1 MFLNSL
7 VIFYPFI
14 RRPPLLFLGVIIFLF
29 VKRKHFDK
37 EVFKLLTISIAVAL
51 CGELL
56 CSLYEDTRGFIIFS
70 GSFLKIS
77 AFYFLYKAIIH
88 KEKNGRFL
96 EANRELMQSK
106 RLVDI
111 GMLAASVACEL
122 RNPLAAIKTAA
133 YNLSRQIE
141 DTSKEKHFS
150 TINKKVAECDRI
162 INNLLFY
169 ARIKLPRYELVSIN
183 SLFDECVKIAQT
195 MHEKIKPVLSKDL
208 KTLKDG
214 YIEADSLQM
223 KELFVNILNNAF
235 ESLPETG
242 GEIEIKGESDS
253 GNYMIRIADN
263 GKGIPKQELEHVL
276 NPFFTTKS
284 KGTGLGLTVCDQ
296 IVKLHKGRL
305 RISSK
310 EGKGTSV
317 DIIIPRKKPVEDA
330 EF

>member
-1 MFLNSL
+1 MFLNNL
-7 VIFYPFI
+7 AIFYPFI
-14 RRPPLLFLGVIIFLF
+14 RRLPFLFLGVIIFLF

-51 CGELL
+51 IGELL
-56 CSLYEDTRGFIIFS
+56 CLLYEDTRGFIVFL

-77 AFYFLYKAIIH
+77 AFFFLYKAIIQ

-96 EANRELMQSK
+96 ETNRELMQSK

-169 ARIKLPRYELVSIN
+169 ARIKLPKYELVSIN

-208 KTLKDG
+208 KTLKGG

-242 GEIEIKGESDS
+242 GGIEIKGESDS

-263 GKGIPKQELEHVL
+263 GKGIPKQELEYVL

-317 DIIIPRKKPVEDA
+317 DIIIPRKKPVEDT
-330 EF
+330 EL